1 MDKNSITGL
10 LLIGAIMLGWVYYSS
25 PSKEEL
31 AKQKNLKDSIAL
43 VSKLKMERAKI
54 IAPATPSNDSST
66 STDST
71 KLAQQSA
78 LLGAFASTAQGTEQN
93 FTLENELIKVTV
105 CNKGGRINTVELNK
119 YKTYAAKPVV
129 LFTADSSELGLSFL
143 AQNRNIETNSLYFKP
158 TGSSFKVVDGG
169 QNSLSMRLYA
179 NNDST
184 KYIEYLYTLK
194 GNSYDI
200 AFKINVVGMNDII
213 AMNTNSMNLN
223 WKIEVPRQEKNIDA
237 ERIVTTIYHRDTED
251 KSDYLSETKDSKEV
265 LPTKTKWISFK
276 QQYFTSILTANDAFD
291 KSVTL
296 STVNNKTS
304 ETTVKHLE
312 ASLPIPYGHSVSES
326 FGMQFYFGPNNYK
339 TLKAYDLGYEKQIPL
354 GWGIFGWVNKLLVI
368 NIFHFLDGYG
378 MNYGIII
385 LLLTVIIKVILLPL
399 TYKAYQSQAKMKVL
413 KPEVDEINTKYAE
426 DALKKQQEQMA
437 LYKKAGV
444 SPLGGCLPM
453 VLQMPILIAL
463 FRFFPSSIELRQ
475 QSFLWAHDLS
485 TYDSIYNFGFKI
497 PFYGDHISLFTI
509 LMTVSTLI
517 YTRMNNQ
524 FTGANEQMKW
534 MSYLMPI
541 VFLGVF
547 NNYAAGLSYYYFL
560 ANMFTFGQQYLF

>member
-1 MDKNSITGL
+1 
-10 LLIGAIMLGWVYYSS
+10 
-25 PSKEEL
+25 
-31 AKQKNLKDSIAL
+31 
-43 VSKLKMERAKI
+43 
-54 IAPATPSNDSST
+54 
-66 STDST
+66 
-71 KLAQQSA
+71 
-78 LLGAFASTAQGTEQN
+78 
-93 FTLENELIKVTV
+93 
-105 CNKGGRINTVELNK
+105 
-119 YKTYAAKPVV
+119 
-129 LFTADSSELGLSFL
+129 
-143 AQNRNIETNSLYFKP
+143 
-158 TGSSFKVVDGG
+158 
-169 QNSLSMRLYA
+169 MRLYA

-265 LPTKTKWISFK
+265 LPTKTKCISFK
-276 QQYFTSILTANDAFD
+276 KQYFTSILTANDAFD

-426 DALKKQQEQMA
+426 DA
-437 LYKKAGV
+437 
-444 SPLGGCLPM
+444 
-453 VLQMPILIAL
+453 
-463 FRFFPSSIELRQ
+463 
-475 QSFLWAHDLS
+475 
-485 TYDSIYNFGFKI
+485 
-497 PFYGDHISLFTI
+497 
-509 LMTVSTLI
+509 
-517 YTRMNNQ
+517 
-524 FTGANEQMKW
+524 
-534 MSYLMPI
+534 
-541 VFLGVF
+541 
-547 NNYAAGLSYYYFL
+547 
-560 ANMFTFGQQYLF
+560 